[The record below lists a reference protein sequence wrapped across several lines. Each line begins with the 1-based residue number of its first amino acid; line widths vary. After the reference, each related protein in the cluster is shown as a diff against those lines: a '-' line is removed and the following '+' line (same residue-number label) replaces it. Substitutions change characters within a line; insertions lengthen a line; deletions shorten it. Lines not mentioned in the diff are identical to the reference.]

1 MNRVK
6 DLIKI
11 ETVRYMNGCFLLH
24 TLNQISTKS
33 AYTKPSVLHKIN
45 GSVTQSIFITGSQ
58 YTVDK

>member
-6 DLIKI
+6 NLMKI

-24 TLNQISTKS
+24 ILNQVSTKS
-33 AYTKPSVLHKIN
+33 VYTKPSVLHKVS
-45 GSVTQSIFITGSQ
+45 GSVIQPIFITGSQ

>member
-1 MNRVK
+1 
-6 DLIKI
+6 
-11 ETVRYMNGCFLLH
+11 MNGCFLLH

-33 AYTKPSVLHKIN
+33 AYTKPSVLHKIR